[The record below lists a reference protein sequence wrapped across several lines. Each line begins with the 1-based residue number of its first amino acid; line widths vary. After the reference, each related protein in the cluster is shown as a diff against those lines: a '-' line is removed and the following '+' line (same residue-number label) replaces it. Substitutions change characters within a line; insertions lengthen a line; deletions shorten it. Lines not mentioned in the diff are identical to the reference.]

1 MYDKASELYNNLLG
15 MYIYIYIYIYILM
28 NTTNYQILKEKKN
41 GAHI

>member
-1 MYDKASELYNNLLG
+1 MCTIKLQNYNNLLG
-15 MYIYIYIYIYILM
+15 MYIYIYIYILM